1 MHLNL
6 RQTEVILYNSGR
18 SFTNTIHNGRHWITK
33 SEVHSGFLLGNIP
46 IMLLADVIT
55 DFNLGNQD
63 GDLGGDNVSATSVA
77 TQLTRA

>member
-18 SFTNTIHNGRHWITK
+18 SFTNTIHNGRHWITT

>member
-46 IMLLADVIT
+46 IMLLADVII

-63 GDLGGDNVSATSVA
+63 GGDNVSATSVA